1 MKIIAIVGTAT
12 LAVGLMA
19 LPAMADTTQGQGN
32 GWTGQM
38 QNFMQQTFTQGQ
50 HQALMNSSAMQSLHN
65 SDAMQK
71 AMQSGDVR
79 AMQDLMNSDPN
90 VKAQIGQDNLNKMN
104 QFMSQYGGNMMN
116 GGNGANS
123 FSRGMMNGNWTTATG
138 STMMNF

>member
-1 MKIIAIVGTAT
+1 MKKFSMKIIAIVGTAT

-19 LPAMADTTQGQGN
+19 LPAMAATTQGQGN

-38 QNFMQQTFTQGQ
+38 QNFMQRTFTQGQ
-50 HQALMNSSAMQSLHN
+50 HQALMNSS
-65 SDAMQK
+65 
-71 AMQSGDVR
+71 

-123 FSRGMMNGNWTTATG
+123 FSRGMMNGSWTTTTG